1 MILTL
6 AVIGLLVT
14 TIFTVITQNE
24 ITSINEDI
32 EEIKELT
39 DKPLSVRILAD
50 ITSGTFPL
58 IVNFRQLTLN
68 NKSKLDYYWDFGNG
82 NTSDEINPTYK
93 YTSSGVFCCKLTV
106 EDGEKSVSDS
116 INISVFPN
124 EPPKIKIKASS
135 TSDFRPAKINFDA
148 EAFDPEGEELEYQW
162 VLTHPPIMGFYENK
176 DTFNTK
182 KFSKLF
188 IRNGNYILKLTVTD
202 EAGNQ
207 VVDYETIN
215 IKVTRVEGLINQ
227 LKFLYTVTL
236 PGQLDLIWGALN
248 IFGLEKYLDN
258 NWLGMSPFMQNI
270 ITFIIQMSR
279 SVDYEPPI
287 PKADLVV
294 SDIPDINLSS
304 YVNDTTGKVEAGASV
319 SSLFTISNND
329 TSNTARSVYITL
341 DKPLSEKE
349 GLEDEIEVEELTVDL
364 EAGVVSNK
372 LFYNGKYTKW
382 EDSYNIQKLAPGD
395 SIDLGI
401 TVNLE
406 EDATFSKGA
415 YNCTLYIYQEKY
427 LKKAEFVDEIP
438 FTIII

>member
-1 MILTL
+1 
-6 AVIGLLVT
+6 
-14 TIFTVITQNE
+14 
-24 ITSINEDI
+24 
-32 EEIKELT
+32 
-39 DKPLSVRILAD
+39 
-50 ITSGTFPL
+50 
-58 IVNFRQLTLN
+58 
-68 NKSKLDYYWDFGNG
+68 
-82 NTSDEINPTYK
+82 
-93 YTSSGVFCCKLTV
+93 
-106 EDGEKSVSDS
+106 
-116 INISVFPN
+116 
-124 EPPKIKIKASS
+124 
-135 TSDFRPAKINFDA
+135 
-148 EAFDPEGEELEYQW
+148 
-162 VLTHPPIMGFYENK
+162 MGFYENK

-215 IKVTRVEGLINQ
+215 IKVTRIEGLINQ

-364 EAGVVSNK
+364 EAGVVSN
-372 LFYNGKYTKW
+372 L
-382 EDSYNIQKLAPGD
+382 SLIH
-395 SIDLGI
+395 I
-401 TVNLE
+401 
-406 EDATFSKGA
+406 
-415 YNCTLYIYQEKY
+415 
-427 LKKAEFVDEIP
+427 
-438 FTIII
+438 